1 MAGGLKYQ
9 SPTSLDQMRHLGDFV
24 EWGWVEVKI
33 DPDFVCVTK
42 AGRQKQ
48 KKKKKGRREREKEK
62 ERKKTKEERKEG
74 RKEGRKEH
82 KERENKRKGAGMAG
96 RFRRQERV
104 YRERED
110 VS

>member
-48 KKKKKGRREREKEK
+48 RRKRKEEGRKRRKKG
-62 ERKKTKEERKEG
+62 KEE

-82 KERENKRKGAGMAG
+82 KEREDKRKGARMAG
-96 RFRRQERV
+96 RFRRQE
-104 YRERED
+104 
-110 VS
+110 

>member
-9 SPTSLDQMRHLGDFV
+9 SATSLDQMRHLGDFV

-48 KKKKKGRREREKEK
+48 RRKKGRRER
-62 ERKKTKEERKEG
+62 KKDRKEERKEG
-74 RKEGRKEH
+74 RNIKKERIEGREQGWQGDSGDKSEYRK
-82 KERENKRKGAGMAG
+82 KERM
-96 RFRRQERV
+96 
-104 YRERED
+104 
-110 VS
+110 

>member
-9 SPTSLDQMRHLGDFV
+9 SATSLDQMRHLGDFV

-48 KKKKKGRREREKEK
+48 RRKRKEEGREKKTGKKK
-62 ERKKTKEERKEG
+62 ERKEG
-74 RKEGRKEH
+74 T
-82 KERENKRKGAGMAG
+82 
-96 RFRRQERV
+96 
-104 YRERED
+104 
-110 VS
+110 

>member
-9 SPTSLDQMRHLGDFV
+9 SPASLDQMRHLGDSA

-48 KKKKKGRREREKEK
+48 KEKK
-62 ERKKTKEERKEG
+62 ERKKGEKKKREKNDRKE
-74 RKEGRKEH
+74 
-82 KERENKRKGAGMAG
+82 
-96 RFRRQERV
+96 
-104 YRERED
+104 
-110 VS
+110 